1 MENSFKD
8 TKIIMTGGSGGIG
21 SYVASQLLDE
31 GAVVLILSRRSN
43 VPARAVHISGD
54 LSTIDGIA
62 HVQEVIANENP
73 DVLINLA
80 GVPCFGMLEDQTLE
94 DIHQNYLINLV
105 APVSLCQ
112 ACLPAMKARNSGHI
126 VNVGS
131 MMGSI
136 PVAFF
141 ASYSSAKSGLR
152 AFSEALRRELAGSA
166 IAVTHV
172 SPRAVKTPFLT
183 PEIEKYIELTK
194 MNIDDARLVA
204 AAIVDAIKRK
214 RKELFIGFPESVF
227 VRLNALAPRLI
238 DRAVAKSDQ
247 RARAALPTGNSQG
260 STSCIQH

>member
-1 MENSFKD
+1 MAHSFKN
-8 TKIIMTGGSGGIG
+8 TKIVMTGGSGGIG
-21 SYVASQLLDE
+21 SYVVSQLLEE
-31 GAVVLILSRRSN
+31 GAAVLILSRRSN
-43 VPARAVHISGD
+43 VPGQAVHISAD

-62 HVQEVIANENP
+62 HAQKVIASEKS
-73 DVLINLA
+73 DILVNLA
-80 GVPCFGMLEDQTLE
+80 GVPCFGLFEDQTLE
-94 DIHQNYLINLV
+94 DLHKNYLVNLV

-112 ACLPAMKARNSGHI
+112 ACLPAMKARGSGHI

-136 PVAFF
+136 PVAYF

-194 MNIDDARLVA
+194 MNIDDAGLVA

-214 RKELFIGFPESVF
+214 RKDLFIGFPESMF
-227 VRLNALAPRLI
+227 VRLNALAPRLV
-238 DRAVAKSDQ
+238 DHAVAKNDR
-247 RARAALPTGNSQG
+247 RARAALPSRKSQW
-260 STSCIQH
+260 STSCLQH